1 MKIVKLTREHVLSSH
16 DLFGVSKY
24 MGVNIGEHHMG
35 GIDDIAIQNQILL
48 GRFTD
53 TYLSGL
59 KSFHAFGAYA
69 DDDEGLKKMLG
80 FIAFHEDAHEPSWH
94 MTMSRNNGDREV
106 IRSLLDKAIEYNEKN
121 GRLKFY
127 TLMNAKH
134 AKVIRKFGW
143 SDYNTERYD
152 FVDEYVVPAKTRCL
166 YYTAW
171 EVLFKRAL
179 LPVDTIVR
187 CSFLKQEYRETL
199 VSGGGII
206 NAAEQLPKE
215 DTIPQEEQI
224 QESIV

>member
-1 MKIVKLTREHVLSSH
+1 MKIIKLDRNHVQSSH

-24 MGVNIGEHHMG
+24 MGVNLAEHHMG
-35 GIDDIAIQNQILL
+35 GIDDLAMQNQILL

-69 DDDEGLKKMLG
+69 DDDEGLTKMLG

-106 IRSLLDKAIEYNEKN
+106 IKALLDKAIEYNERN

-127 TLMNAKH
+127 TLMNARH
-134 AKVIRKFGW
+134 AKLVRKFSW
-143 SDYNTERYD
+143 SDYNNERYD
-152 FVDEYVVPAKTRCL
+152 YFDEYVVPAKTKCL

-187 CSFLKQEYRETL
+187 CSFLKQQYREQL

-206 NAAEQLPKE
+206 NSVEQLAV
-215 DTIPQEEQI
+215 
-224 QESIV
+224 QESVV